1 MNNPLPLL
9 YDPRIAAKSGDPW
22 PSHKAAE
29 QAGGLARQH
38 HKLILEF
45 LDTARYPAHYR
56 QIAAGTGLEPVAIGR
71 RLIELERAGLIERAG
86 TGPLGNG
93 RSGTTWRRVG

>member
-1 MNNPLPLL
+1 MTAPLPLL
-9 YDPRIAAKSGDPW
+9 YDPRIAAKSVDPW

-29 QAGGLARQH
+29 QARGLARQH

-71 RLIELERAGLIERAG
+71 RLIELERAHLIERAG

-93 RSGTTWRRVG
+93 RVGTTWRRVG